1 MIRITRRGA
10 LLAAPFVLGG
20 ATGSAQAQAWPARQV
35 RIVVGFAA
43 GGANDIMARLLA
55 AKLGER
61 IPGST
66 FVVENRPGAGT
77 LLAAEHVARQPA
89 DGYTYLFASSST
101 LITLL
106 VNRAAGLDPTQAFSA
121 VSMAQSSPLLLVSR
135 SDFPART
142 LPQVI
147 ELAKQRQGRLT
158 ISHPGSGGVNH
169 LSLVMLMRQVGIELT
184 MVPYNGNNP
193 SLTALVR
200 GDVELASDSLFATR
214 ALIEAGTIRP
224 IAITSAER
232 SPTYPNVPT
241 FAETVPGYDVTFWGG
256 IMAPRGVP
264 DAILDQLSQE
274 LDSILRQ
281 PDVAE
286 RVRSFGATPVGGTRA
301 HYTKVIEEDWA
312 RWGEVV
318 RVSGIKPD

>member
-1 MIRITRRGA
+1 MTGIHRRGA
-10 LLAAPFVLGG
+10 LLAAPALIGVFSGR
-20 ATGSAQAQAWPARQV
+20 AHAQAWPARQV

-106 VNRAAGLDPTQAFSA
+106 VNRSTGLDPTQAFSA

-147 ELAKQRQGRLT
+147 ELAKQRC
-158 ISHPGSGGVNH
+158 
-169 LSLVMLMRQVGIELT
+169 
-184 MVPYNGNNP
+184 NNP
-193 SLTALVR
+193 TVNYLPSKGSFWVPLV
-200 GDVELASDSLFATR
+200 VISCAISDLK
-214 ALIEAGTIRP
+214 
-224 IAITSAER
+224 
-232 SPTYPNVPT
+232 
-241 FAETVPGYDVTFWGG
+241 
-256 IMAPRGVP
+256 
-264 DAILDQLSQE
+264 Q
-274 LDSILRQ
+274 
-281 PDVAE
+281 
-286 RVRSFGATPVGGTRA
+286 
-301 HYTKVIEEDWA
+301 
-312 RWGEVV
+312 
-318 RVSGIKPD
+318 

>member
-1 MIRITRRGA
+1 MTGIHRRSA
-10 LLAAPFVLGG
+10 LLAAPALIG
-20 ATGSAQAQAWPARQV
+20 ALASRAHAQAWPARQV

-135 SDFPART
+135 SNFPART

-169 LSLVMLMRQVGIELT
+169 LSLVMLMQQVGIELT
-184 MVPYNGNNP
+184 MVPYNGN
-193 SLTALVR
+193 
-200 GDVELASDSLFATR
+200 
-214 ALIEAGTIRP
+214 
-224 IAITSAER
+224 
-232 SPTYPNVPT
+232 
-241 FAETVPGYDVTFWGG
+241 
-256 IMAPRGVP
+256 
-264 DAILDQLSQE
+264 
-274 LDSILRQ
+274 
-281 PDVAE
+281 
-286 RVRSFGATPVGGTRA
+286 
-301 HYTKVIEEDWA
+301 
-312 RWGEVV
+312 
-318 RVSGIKPD
+318 